1 MEQEYLNE
9 NELKFSEL
17 IETNNHSPNP
27 SWRLR
32 CTTKIAHPSGRIP
45 SRSAAAGWQPV
56 FSPSERKPISATI
69 SGIIRRV
76 RMSRGEA

>member
-1 MEQEYLNE
+1 MEHETLNE
-9 NELKFSEL
+9 NELKFSDL
-17 IETNNHSPNP
+17 IETNNHSPTP

-56 FSPSERKPISATI
+56 FAPSTGPRVSATI

-76 RMSRGEA
+76 RKSRGEA